1 MCTHAP
7 ATRRTRLRRSLAF
20 VLLLLLLA
28 TASCSRRRTT
38 PWTRFWQGF
47 TTRYN
52 VLYHGEEALAEGQ
65 AKLLASLPDTLPPH
79 PTTYYLPLA
88 RDSARALF
96 LRARDKAQLAI
107 AEHSLSQRPAK
118 APGWRRDPK
127 ALAAQVRQEHNPV
140 LWRAWLLLGQSH
152 YFLGQLPEAEQRL
165 EQMRQ
170 RYLTEPEPYAAASL
184 WLARL
189 YAEMGRTAE
198 AALLIEELERAASP
212 ALQQLEGYTARLA
225 LAVASGDYP
234 AARTLLPELLRRER
248 RSQLRRYYSRLV
260 QSLPAASPLTPFT
273 PTPSAAASSP
283 RPTLYDRALEAYR
296 AGRSQ
301 EARPLLDSLLRERL
315 DTTARVQAELLSAL
329 LLGQEGRVAA
339 FRERLTELQQRY
351 PASALQPLVAGLLQ
365 QLAAGRQPGA
375 FPIAPPELDWT
386 KPDSLPPSPREAQ
399 PKAPAEVIPSYFL
412 PLPAELRLAFYEVY
426 FLLTA
431 YHYSQ
436 FTQQLLELSPHEQ
449 AGRQGLRVWGFTD
462 RAVALRYRARL
473 EQDAELARQLG
484 FAPRLEELP
493 SRP

>member
-7 ATRRTRLRRSLAF
+7 ATRHTRLRRSLAF
-20 VLLLLLLA
+20 VLLVAALA
-28 TASCSRRRTT
+28 SASCSRRRTT

-65 AKLLASLPDTLPPH
+65 AKLLATLPDTLPLH
-79 PTTYYLPLA
+79 PSTYYVPLA
-88 RDSARALF
+88 RDSVRALF

-107 AEHSLSQRPAK
+107 AEHSLSQRPSK
-118 APGWRRDPK
+118 SPGWRRDPK
-127 ALAAQVRQEHNPV
+127 ALAAQMRQEHNPV

-189 YAEMGRTAE
+189 YAEAGRTAE
-198 AALLIEELERAASP
+198 AALLIEDLERAASP

-234 AARTLLPELLRRER
+234 AARALLPGLLHRER

-273 PTPSAAASSP
+273 PMPSIAVSSP
-283 RPTLYDRALEAYR
+283 RSSRYDRALEAYR

-301 EARPLLDSLLRERL
+301 EARPLLDSLLGERL

-329 LLGQEGRVAA
+329 LLAQEGRVAA
-339 FRERLTELQQRY
+339 FRERLTQLQQRY
-351 PASALQPLVAGLLQ
+351 PASALQPLVAGLLR

-386 KPDSLPPSPREAQ
+386 KPDSLPPSPREVR
-399 PKAPAEVIPSYFL
+399 PKATAEVIPSYFL
-412 PLPAELRLAFYEVY
+412 PLPTGLRLAFYEVY

-436 FTQQLLELSPHEQ
+436 FTQQLLELNPHEQ

-462 RAVALRYRARL
+462 RAAALRYRERL

>member
-7 ATRRTRLRRSLAF
+7 ATRRTRLRRSLPL

-52 VLYHGEEALAEGQ
+52 VLYHGDQALAEGQ
-65 AKLLASLPDTLPPH
+65 AKLLATLPDTLPSH
-79 PTTYYLPLA
+79 PSTYYVPLV

-96 LRARDKAQLAI
+96 VRARDKAQLAI
-107 AEHSLSQRPAK
+107 AEHSLTQRPAK

-127 ALAAQVRQEHNPV
+127 ALAEQARQEHNPV

-170 RYLTEPEPYAAASL
+170 RYLTEPVPYAAASL

-189 YAEMGRTAE
+189 YAETGRTAE

-234 AARTLLPELLRRER
+234 AARRLLPELLRRER
-248 RSQLRRYYSRLV
+248 RPQLRRYYSRLV
-260 QSLPAASPLTPFT
+260 QSLPAASPLANFT
-273 PTPSAAASSP
+273 PTPSTAASSP
-283 RPTLYDRALEAYR
+283 RPTLYDRALAAYR
-296 AGRSQ
+296 DGRSH
-301 EARPLLDSLLRERL
+301 EAHPLLDSLLGQRL
-315 DTTARVQAELLSAL
+315 DTTARVQAELLAAL

-339 FRERLTELQQRY
+339 FQARLTQLHQRY
-351 PASALQPLVAGLLQ
+351 PGAALQPLVAGLLQ
-365 QLAAGRQPGA
+365 NLASGRQPGA

-386 KPDSLPPSPREAQ
+386 KSDSLPPSQREAR
-399 PKAPAEVIPSYFL
+399 PKATAEVIPSYFL
-412 PLPAELRLAFYEVY
+412 PLPEELRLAPYEVY

-436 FTQQLLELSPHEQ
+436 FTQQLLELGPHEQ

-462 RAVALRYRARL
+462 RAAALRYRERL

-484 FAPRLEELP
+484 FPPRLEELP

>member
-7 ATRRTRLRRSLAF
+7 ATRHARLRRSLAF
-20 VLLLLLLA
+20 VLLVAALA
-28 TASCSRRRTT
+28 SASCSRRRTT

-65 AKLLASLPDTLPPH
+65 AKLLATLPDTLPSH
-79 PTTYYLPLA
+79 PTTYYVPLA

-107 AEHSLSQRPAK
+107 AEHSLTQRPAK

-127 ALAAQVRQEHNPV
+127 ALAAQARQEHNPV

-189 YAEMGRTAE
+189 YAEAGRTAE

-248 RSQLRRYYSRLV
+248 RPQLRRYYSRLV
-260 QSLPAASPLTPFT
+260 QRLPAASPLTPFA
-273 PTPSAAASSP
+273 PTPSTAASSP

-301 EARPLLDSLLRERL
+301 EARPLLDSLLGQAL

-329 LLGQEGRVAA
+329 LLAQEGRVTA
-339 FRERLTELQQRY
+339 FQARLTELQQRY
-351 PASALQPLVAGLLQ
+351 PASALQSLVAGLLQ

-386 KPDSLPPSPREAQ
+386 KSDSLPSSQREAQ
-399 PKAPAEVIPSYFL
+399 PKVSAEVIPSYFL
-412 PLPAELRLAFYEVY
+412 PLPAGLRLAFYEVY

-462 RAVALRYRARL
+462 RAAALRYRAGL